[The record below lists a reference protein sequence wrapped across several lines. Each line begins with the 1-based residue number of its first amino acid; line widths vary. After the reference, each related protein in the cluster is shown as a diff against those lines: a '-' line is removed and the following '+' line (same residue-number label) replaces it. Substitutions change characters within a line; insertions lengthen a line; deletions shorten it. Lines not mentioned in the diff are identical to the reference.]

1 MTAEIGIINQRGL
14 TLAAD
19 SAVTLGTNLTLNNAT
34 KVFSLGDNHYIGMMI
49 YGNAEFM
56 GIPWEVLIKAFKEI
70 QAKKRPLDSVPDYI
84 NSFFDFIISQDIFT
98 KQSYENYVA
107 SYCYQFIQQ
116 KLSNVRSVDDVED
129 ALWQA
134 QHALKKE
141 QKLIN
146 VDDNTFSKTYGDLV
160 LQIFQSEL
168 GNLDQKL
175 LDLILKVMSA
185 YISSDV
191 QSIDYNTGLVVAGY
205 GKDELFP
212 SIYQLS
218 VDGFIFNQ
226 FKYVNESIWN
236 TDPMKTNY
244 TAAIAPF
251 AQQEMIM
258 LLLNGIDPYLNDL
271 RERQLKSIKEKVIA
285 QYGNDDKDHLDSLFS
300 RAEKEFDKEC
310 ESDYRG
316 PILSMLA
323 NLSLG
328 ELANMAETMVSLT
341 SFKRKYTGSVRTVG
355 GPVDVLTISRD
366 DGVVWVRKKDE
377 LKDID

>member
-1 MTAEIGIINQRGL
+1 
-14 TLAAD
+14 
-19 SAVTLGTNLTLNNAT
+19 
-34 KVFSLGDNHYIGMMI
+34 
-49 YGNAEFM
+49 
-56 GIPWEVLIKAFKEI
+56 
-70 QAKKRPLDSVPDYI
+70 
-84 NSFFDFIISQDIFT
+84 
-98 KQSYENYVA
+98 
-107 SYCYQFIQQ
+107 
-116 KLSNVRSVDDVED
+116 
-129 ALWQA
+129 
-134 QHALKKE
+134 
-141 QKLIN
+141 
-146 VDDNTFSKTYGDLV
+146 
-160 LQIFQSEL
+160 
-168 GNLDQKL
+168 
-175 LDLILKVMSA
+175 MSA

-205 GKDELFP
+205 GKNELFP

-271 RERQLKSIKEKVIA
+271 RERQLQSIKEKVIA

-300 RAEKEFDKEC
+300 RAEKEFDKEY

-355 GPVDVLTISRD
+355 GPVDVLIISRD
-366 DGVVWVRKKDE
+366 DGVV
-377 LKDID
+377 

>member
-14 TLAAD
+14 ALAAD

-34 KVFSLGDNHYIGMMI
+34 KLFSLGDNHYIGMMI

-56 GIPWEVLIKAFKEI
+56 GIPWEVLIKAFKET
-70 QAKKRPLDSVPDYI
+70 QAKKVPLNRVPDYI
-84 NSFFDFIISQDIFT
+84 NSFFNFIISQDIFT
-98 KQSYENYVA
+98 EQSYNNYIA
-107 SYCYQFIQQ
+107 SYCYQFIQE
-116 KLSNVRSVDDVED
+116 KLSNVKSVDDVED
-129 ALWQA
+129 ILWHA
-134 QHALKKE
+134 QNVLKKRP
-141 QKLIN
+141 KLIN
-146 VDDNTFSKTYGDLV
+146 IDNDTFSETYGDLV
-160 LQIFQSEL
+160 LQIFQTEL

-175 LDLILKVMSA
+175 LDLILKVMPV

-191 QSIDYNTGLVVAGY
+191 QSVNYNTGLVVAGY

-226 FKYVNESIWN
+226 LKYVNESVWN
-236 TDPMKTNY
+236 PDPIKTNY

-271 RERQLKSIKEKVIA
+271 RERQLESIKEKVIS
-285 QYGNDDKDHLDSLFS
+285 QFGNDDKDHLDSLFS

-316 PILSMLA
+316 PILNMLA